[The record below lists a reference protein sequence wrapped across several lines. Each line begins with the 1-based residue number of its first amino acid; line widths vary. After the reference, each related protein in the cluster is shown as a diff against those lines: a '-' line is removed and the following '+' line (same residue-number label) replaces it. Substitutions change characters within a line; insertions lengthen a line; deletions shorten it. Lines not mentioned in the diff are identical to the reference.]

1 VHLSAGAIAAAQ
13 GFCFRFE
20 GGVTAPL
27 YWDVEST
34 VWFRWVV
41 RDSFQVA

>member
-13 GFCFRFE
+13 GFCFRLE
-20 GGVTAPL
+20 GGVTVPL

-34 VWFRWVV
+34 VWLRWVF
-41 RDSFQVA
+41 DNSFEGA